1 MLVKILKMMYFHP
14 YQYLKMSHTTF
25 IFPYDM
31 STEGDLKVLTIIN
44 IKTVEYFEEYVFITK
59 YI

>member
-1 MLVKILKMMYFHP
+1 MVVKILKMMYFHP

-44 IKTVEYFEEYVFITK
+44 IKIVEYF
-59 YI
+59 

>member
-1 MLVKILKMMYFHP
+1 MVVKILKMTYFHP
-14 YQYLKMSHTTF
+14 YQYLTMSHTTF

-44 IKTVEYFEEYVFITK
+44 IKIVEYF
-59 YI
+59 